1 MAWSWSHTQEAY
13 RDAEINASELSDSDA
28 AMIFAEW
35 KAKDSREDYAG
46 GFNTVKYVRGMME
59 AVNMIRNGFR
69 EGIDRY
75 IWENASEFATCDNG
89 GFNAWLCPY
98 GCGPHC
104 VPFDRKNRLG

>member
-28 AMIFAEW
+28 AMIFA
-35 KAKDSREDYAG
+35 
-46 GFNTVKYVRGMME
+46 E